1 MLQALEVNMDRPPHL
16 LPGASQ
22 LGAALSPLA
31 KEAGSE
37 SQSWL
42 IATVTSAPA
51 AELVDFKIWGPLL
64 YPFSGLTLIFF
75 PSGQPGSP
83 NLKTA
88 GSLTM

>member
-1 MLQALEVNMDRPPHL
+1 MDRPPHL
-16 LPGASQ
+16 LSGASQ
-22 LGAALSPLA
+22 LGAALSLLA

-42 IATVTSAPA
+42 IATVTSATG
-51 AELVDFKIWGPLL
+51 AELVDFKICGPPL

-83 NLKTA
+83 NPKTA